1 MPVYFAQDTDSQ
13 LIKIGR
19 VKNFED
25 VEARI
30 NALQLG
36 SPVKLNILTV
46 LNCNPHYETK
56 LHQKFAHLR
65 VHGEW
70 FRPTLELVEF
80 IGQIKR
86 TGEVDLER
94 TEFVAWIERELTR
107 LGWSHREL
115 ARRAGVSGGMVSAV
129 VAGNKQA
136 GWDFCAA
143 IARPLGTS
151 PEKVFALAGL
161 LPTSPD
167 KNEVLKELTEVIN
180 QLPEAEQ
187 REVLKYARYRLINI

>member
-36 SPVKLNILTV
+36 SPVKLNTLTV

-65 VHGEW
+65 EHGEW
-70 FRPTLELVEF
+70 FRPTSELLDF

-86 TGEVDLER
+86 TGEVDLDR
-94 TEFVAWIERELTR
+94 TEFVAWIEGELTR

-115 ARRAGVSGGMVSAV
+115 ARRAKVSQTSVSQAVSGERNV
-129 VAGNKQA
+129 

-143 IARPLGTS
+143 IARPLGKT
-151 PEKVFALAGL
+151 PEEVFYLAGL
-161 LPTSPD
+161 LPTPSD
-167 KNEVLKELTEVIN
+167 KSEVLKELTEVVN
-180 QLPEAEQ
+180 QLPENEQ
-187 REVLKYARYRLINI
+187 REVLKYARYRLISL